1 MEEEIR
7 QSIIECVKETLDLET
22 MDEQQPLST
31 IGLDSM
37 NFIRLIVM
45 LEEVF
50 NIEINDED
58 IELDK
63 FQSIDS
69 IGMLITNTL
78 HASKSSYSEEE

>member
-22 MDEQQPLST
+22 VDEQQPLKN

-37 NFIRLIVM
+37 NFIRLIVL

-78 HASKSSYSEEE
+78 HDSKLSSFEEE